1 MTSEPTPPSDD
12 AEPAPDGSPAGEGAG
27 APAGEAAPEQAA
39 PRATGRGLSAAEPAL
54 HVDLATFAG
63 PLDLLLHLVQEE
75 EVDIHEVSLA
85 QVADAFLATLR
96 AQVGSLDVDK
106 AGEYLVVA
114 SQLLVVKSRALLP
127 RDTPLEEDELDPRL
141 DLVRQLLEYRRFKGA
156 AHQLAERAELQKQ
169 LVPVRVAPP
178 GVEVPED
185 LPIEA
190 DLYSLVSAFQRL
202 LRETG
207 GEEPSVA
214 MARERLPITHF
225 VERIFDR
232 LVASAGTLS
241 FRALVAEQPDRS
253 FLIGAFLAL
262 LELLKLRKV
271 RALQDG
277 FGDITIELRPE
288 AVAPQGEDTPAAHE
302 HLLEADAPAAQH
314 VGPRIVYMG
323 SPEFAVPALHSLM
336 GAGYA
341 PVLVVTPPPRPTGRG
356 RRLVA
361 VPVARE
367 AEAAGLTLHRT
378 QDVNGRTSRDVLEE
392 ARPDLIITAGFGQKL
407 GPALLALPRLGC
419 INLHTSL
426 LPLYRGASPV
436 AAALRDGAAETGVT
450 VFRMDEN
457 LDEGPMLA
465 RGVLPLEGHETADEV
480 TARLATMAADLL
492 VRLLP
497 ALFEGTAEA
506 VAQEHDKAT
515 YVHRMTKDDGVV
527 HFGHPAR
534 AVKDH
539 IRAVTS
545 WPGAHVAWQP
555 RVKHD
560 PVPLTLLRS
569 EVLDP
574 EAVPADSQ
582 GQPLA
587 PGTVVAAG
595 AAGLDVACHPGVLRI
610 TQVKPAGG
618 RAMAVR
624 DFLNGHRIMAG
635 DRLVLPRPAAPAP
648 GA

>member
-1 MTSEPTPPSDD
+1 MPNEPTPPDEPSEPSG
-12 AEPAPDGSPAGEGAG
+12 AEEAG
-27 APAGEAAPEQAA
+27 APGPGPAPARSE
-39 PRATGRGLSAAEPAL
+39 RATGQGLSAAQPAL
-54 HVDLATFAG
+54 IVDLANFAG

-75 EVDIHEVSLA
+75 EVDIQEVSLA
-85 QVADAFLATLR
+85 QVADAFLATVR
-96 AQVGSLDVDK
+96 AQAGSLDVDK

-114 SQLLVVKSRALLP
+114 GQLLVIKSRALLP
-127 RDTPLEEDELDPRL
+127 RETPLEEDELDPRL
-141 DLVRQLLEYRRFKGA
+141 DLVRQLLEYRRYKGA
-156 AHQLAERAELQKQ
+156 AYQLAERAEHQKD
-169 LVPVRVAPP
+169 LLPVRVAPP

-190 DLYSLVSAFQRL
+190 DLFSLVSAFQRL

-207 GEEPSVA
+207 GEEPTVA

-232 LVASAGTLS
+232 LVAQSGPLS

-288 AVAPQGEDTPAAHE
+288 ALVPAGEESPAAHE
-302 HLLEADAPAAQH
+302 HLLEPDAPAAQH
-314 VGPRIVYMG
+314 VGPRIVFMG

-378 QDVNGRTSRDVLEE
+378 HDVNGRTSRDVLEE
-392 ARPDLIITAGFGQKL
+392 ARPDLVITAGFGQKL

-436 AAALRDGAAETGVT
+436 AAALRDGAPETGVT
-450 VFRMDEN
+450 IFRMDEN
-457 LDEGPMLA
+457 LDEGPVLA
-465 RGVLPLEGHETADEV
+465 RAALPLEGHETADEV
-480 TARLATMAADLL
+480 TARLASMAADLL

-515 YVHRMTKDDGVV
+515 YVHRMTKDDGTV

-534 AVKDH
+534 TVKDH

-569 EVLDP
+569 EVLDA

-582 GQPLA
+582 GHPLA

-635 DRLVLPRPAAPAP
+635 DRLVVPRPAAPAP

>member
-1 MTSEPTPPSDD
+1 MTSTPTPPP
-12 AEPAPDGSPAGEGAG
+12 PAPPPG
-27 APAGEAAPEQAA
+27 APEPGGTAARAG
-39 PRATGRGLSAAEPAL
+39 GLSAAQPAL

-85 QVADAFLATLR
+85 QVADAFLATVR

-114 SQLLVVKSRALLP
+114 SQLLVIKSRALLP
-127 RDTPLEEDELDPRL
+127 RETPLEEDELDPRL

-156 AHQLAERAELQKQ
+156 AGQLAERAEQQKD
-169 LVPVRVAPP
+169 LLPVRVAPP

-190 DLYSLVSAFQRL
+190 DLFSLVSAFQRL

-207 GEEPSVA
+207 GEEPTVA

-232 LVASAGTLS
+232 LVASQGALS

-288 AVAPQGEDTPAAHE
+288 ALTPSGGEGAPASE
-302 HLLEADAPAAQH
+302 HLLEPEAAPAQH
-314 VGPRIVYMG
+314 VGPRIVFMG
-323 SPEFAVPALHSLM
+323 SPEFAVPALHSLL
-336 GAGYA
+336 GSGHA

-378 QDVNGRTSRDVLEE
+378 QDINGRTSRDAVEE

-426 LPLYRGASPV
+426 LPRYRGASPV
-436 AAALRDGAAETGVT
+436 AAALRDGASETGIT
-450 VFRMDEN
+450 IFRMDEN
-457 LDEGPMLA
+457 LDEGPVLSQ
-465 RGVLPLEGHETADEV
+465 GVLPLEGHETTDEV
-480 TARLATMAADLL
+480 TARLATLAADLL

-497 ALFEGTAEA
+497 ALFEGAVEA
-506 VAQEHDKAT
+506 VPQDHAAAT
-515 YVHRMTKDDGVV
+515 YVPRMAKDDGVV

-534 AVKDH
+534 QVKDH
-539 IRAVTS
+539 VRAVTS

-560 PVPLTLLRS
+560 PVPLTILRS
-569 EVLDP
+569 EVVDA
-574 EAVPADSQ
+574 EGVPTDSQ
-582 GQPLA
+582 GEPLA

-595 AAGLDVACHPGVLRI
+595 PGGLDVACHPGVLRI
-610 TQVKPAGG
+610 TQVKPSGG

-624 DFLNGHRIMAG
+624 DFLNGHRIVAG
-635 DRLVLPRPAAPAP
+635 DRLVAPRPAAPAAP